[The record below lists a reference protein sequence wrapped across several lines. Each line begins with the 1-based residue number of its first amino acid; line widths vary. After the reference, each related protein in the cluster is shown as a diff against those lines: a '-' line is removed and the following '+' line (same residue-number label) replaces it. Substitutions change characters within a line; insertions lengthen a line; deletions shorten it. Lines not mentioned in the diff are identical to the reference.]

1 MELESLVKLTCI
13 SLDFLSLEVQ
23 RENPHSTR
31 ETGRLCTE
39 RLGRRS
45 HLGVF
50 LLGGNKANQ
59 SVGRDLKLGV
69 LKACKTELVCT
80 AEKNILAYT

>member
-1 MELESLVKLTCI
+1 MAEA
-13 SLDFLSLEVQ
+13 EVH

-45 HLGVF
+45 QLGVF

-69 LKACKTELVCT
+69 LKACKTELNWSAQLRKIYWLTHNVLT
-80 AEKNILAYT
+80 QMQW